1 MLKRT
6 HHAHCKKLHSR
17 PIFLAHNP
25 NSTNYTF
32 TFTLTRWGNNS
43 MEDNSTSGDI
53 KIFKMIDKRNKIPK
67 PYFTEILNIIDQ
79 LGNLM
84 KRKINRDFQ

>member
-1 MLKRT
+1 
-6 HHAHCKKLHSR
+6 
-17 PIFLAHNP
+17 
-25 NSTNYTF
+25 
-32 TFTLTRWGNNS
+32 
-43 MEDNSTSGDI
+43 MEENSTSGDI
-53 KIFKMIDKRNKIPK
+53 KIFKTIDKWNKIPK